1 MTPFRDSHQD
11 LLRALASFPG
21 AEGDTFQA
29 TLHAELLTPFLSEA
43 QGLLSLGEAAE
54 QQLQAA
60 VRSLEEIVDRHI
72 YRIEQ

>member
-1 MTPFRDSHQD
+1 
-11 LLRALASFPG
+11 
-21 AEGDTFQA
+21 
-29 TLHAELLTPFLSEA
+29 LHAEVLTPFLSEA

-54 QQLQAA
+54 QQMQAA